1 MTGGGGD
8 LLGIGEMSESRDESV
23 NSGFKIVL
31 LKKPA
36 CACAGLFLILIS
48 SRESFRSI
56 WVCRRIPI
64 ELSEKFCDASNDWEG
79 CL

>member
-1 MTGGGGD
+1 MTGFGGD
-8 LLGIGEMSESRDESV
+8 LRGIGEMSDSRVEYV
-23 NSGFKIVL
+23 NSGFRMVL

-36 CACAGLFLILIS
+36 CAGLFLTLIS

-64 ELSEKFCDASNDWEG
+64 ELSEKFCDASNDWERW
-79 CL
+79 